1 MSFESRSRHVVLS
14 AIDMDL
20 EGEITIRT
28 HGVFLGVL
36 DPHWMLVFNIAKNAS
51 EFALW
56 RNTGPHLILAH

>member
-1 MSFESRSRHVVLS
+1 MSFESRSRQVVLS
-14 AIDMDL
+14 SIDVDL

-28 HGVFLGVL
+28 HCVFLRVF
-36 DPHWMLVFNIAKNAS
+36 DPHWMLVFNIVQNAS